1 MHPNIIPLYDAFLM
15 PTTKELYFVFE
26 CMEGNLYQLTKS
38 RKGRPL
44 ASGLTASILYQIVAG
59 LDHIHN
65 SGYFHRDMKPEN
77 LLITTTG
84 LADYPPSSLY
94 ALPGTPPEKDVV
106 VLVKLAD
113 FGLARETL
121 SRPPYTEY
129 VSTRWYR
136 APEVLLRSRDYG
148 PPVDLWALGT
158 ILVEMV
164 TLKPVFP
171 GDSEI
176 DQVFKICDILGDPS
190 ADYGVDE
197 RGRVRGGGP
206 WPRGV
211 KMAKDVGFA
220 FPKMPPR
227 KMTSLFDTNVV
238 PPQLVELIV
247 DLLRFDPKARL
258 TTQGCLDHAYFREV
272 AYRYAPYRPPAS
284 SLRSAAS
291 HLSISTLGYAEAPQ
305 PSPRYLPPS
314 HSNSSQTSIKPAFVT
329 ATSHQALPSPAH
341 YDRHQQSSAPPSA
354 YGEPPVVVS
363 RHPSL
368 ATSTVSGMSAY
379 PVQVA
384 HESEDSPMATYPES
398 VQDSRAPSPSS
409 SSIWSVPVPI
419 QDRSKLGPQFAPA
432 LHPGLGRRPSFGGQS
447 VAGQSVAPSTLYDG
461 SVYEGVA
468 NARPSSIMSFPIS
481 LPQAT
486 PASIYP
492 DSASIGSQLQGNKS
506 VESFN
511 SQNSGQLAGLGVS
524 GTSTGRTPSV
534 KSGRWGSL
542 FSSDKAPTASGSG
555 SPTMGS
561 QSASSLRHASSHSHL
576 VDNPLERVPSDTS
589 SLVSQAGSGSLDL
602 KRGKKEVDRQAEKEA
617 KESEKYKRESMQQA
631 ARERARAVMKKKTQ
645 LMEAADPL
653 HNFSNQGRPAGA
665 DKGKARASGMSS
677 TASLSSKMPQII
689 EDGSRLYVAD
699 LRHKSRRREEDGDVQ
714 SVSSNETSHSSLHQ
728 RGRPFSVASNA
739 TSASDP
745 ERRGRMEYDHGLTRV
760 PSLSSISSAPLSL
773 QPNAHPAHHL
783 HHLHAHPS
791 SHSAYHA
798 PSTGHSSLDHSIING
813 MHSLATSNDT
823 AGWRSPVRSE
833 SRGAHQPHERYSPY
847 PNHSINLGLLP
858 RSTTAGSGASNFSGQ
873 QPTHSLP
880 PISTF
885 DSAPP
890 MATGVAGHLRQG
902 SLAAGVGLQSS
913 GASIASYRS
922 TPSPLP
928 SHYGKLAGPA
938 FLTSQQPPLSPGFSG
953 MGTTPAGAY
962 AASPS
967 PQASQP
973 PSS

>member
-1 MHPNIIPLYDAFLM
+1 M
-15 PTTKELYFVFE
+15 FE

-44 ASGLTASILYQIVAG
+44 ASGLIASILYQILAG

-106 VLVKLAD
+106 VIVKLAD
-113 FGLARETL
+113 FGLARETM

-164 TLKPVFP
+164 TLKPIFP

-176 DQVFKICDILGDPS
+176 DQVFKICEILGDPS

-206 WPRGV
+206 WVRGV

-227 KMTSLFDTNVV
+227 KMITLFDTNVV
-238 PPQLVELIV
+238 PPQLVDLIV
-247 DLLRFDPKARL
+247 DLLRFEPKARL
-258 TTQGCLDHAYFREV
+258 NTQQCLDHAYFREV

-284 SLRSAAS
+284 SLRPAAS
-291 HLSISTLGYAEAPQ
+291 HLSISTAGHAELAQ

-314 HSNSSQTSIKPAFVT
+314 HSNSSQTSVKPAFVT
-329 ATSHQALPSPAH
+329 ATSQQALPSPAH
-341 YDRHQQSSAPPSA
+341 YDRHQSSAPPSA
-354 YGEPPVVVS
+354 YGEPPALVS

-368 ATSTVSGMSAY
+368 ATSNVSGMSAY

-384 HESEDSPMATYPES
+384 HDSEDSPMASYPES
-398 VQDSRAPSPSS
+398 VQDSRAPSPSP
-409 SSIWSVPVPI
+409 SSIWSGPVPI
-419 QDRSKLGPQFAPA
+419 QDRSKLGPQFGGQ
-432 LHPGLGRRPSFGGQS
+432 PGLGRRPSFGGQS
-447 VAGQSVAPSTLYDG
+447 MAGQSVAPSTFYDG

-468 NARPSSIMSFPIS
+468 GPRPSSVMSFPIN
-481 LPQAT
+481 LPQST
-486 PASIYP
+486 PASVYP
-492 DSASIGSQLQGNKS
+492 DSPSLGTQPQGSKS

-511 SQNSGQLAGLGVS
+511 SQSSGHMAGLGVS
-524 GTSTGRTPSV
+524 GASTGRTPSV

-542 FSSDKAPTASGSG
+542 FSSEKVPLTSTSG
-555 SPTMGS
+555 SPTIGS
-561 QSASSLRHASSHSHL
+561 QGPSSLRHHGSQTHL
-576 VDNPLERVPSDTS
+576 TDNPLKRVPSDAS
-589 SLVSQAGSGSLDL
+589 SVASAGANSLDL
-602 KRGKKEVDRQAEKEA
+602 KKVRKEAEKHA
-617 KESEKYKRESMQQA
+617 KEAEKQKREAMQQA

-653 HNFSNQGRPAGA
+653 HNYSNQGRPAGA

-677 TASLSSKMPQII
+677 TASLSGKMPQIV
-689 EDGSRLYVAD
+689 EDGSRLYVTD
-699 LRHKSRRREEDGDVQ
+699 VRRRRREEDGDGH

-745 ERRGRMEYDHGLTRV
+745 ERRGRIDYDHGLTRV

-773 QPNAHPAHHL
+773 QPNAHPSHHL
-783 HHLHAHPS
+783 HHLHTYPTGPS
-791 SHSAYHA
+791 QYHA
-798 PSTGHSSLDHSIING
+798 PSTGHSSLDHAIING

-833 SRGAHQPHERYSPY
+833 SRGAHQAHERYSPY
-847 PNHSINLGLLP
+847 PAHSSSSGVLP
-858 RSTTAGSGASNFSGQ
+858 RSTTAGSGTSAFSGGGAGQ
-873 QPTHSLP
+873 QTTLP
-880 PISTF
+880 PISSF
-885 DSAPP
+885 DA
-890 MATGVAGHLRQG
+890 MANGVAGHLRQG
-902 SLAAGVGLQSS
+902 GSAAVAGLQSS

-928 SHYGKLAGPA
+928 SHYGQFAVGGAKLAGPA
-938 FLTSQQPPLSPGFSG
+938 FLGQQHQGPASPGFPG
-953 MGTTPAGAY
+953 MGTVTPAGAY

-967 PQASQP
+967 PQGSQP